1 MPTIPQL
8 PPATTSGA
16 QDELPVSQSGV
27 TRSVTVAELLGG
39 TQPAIEIPSAS
50 LLGRVSLGPGGPE
63 AVEIGV
69 GLALQAGTVA
79 ATGADH
85 AGFPIAP
92 RLDLT
97 TQAIINAAGSPQ
109 RLPLAALQ
117 GLFAAG
123 TNVAISSA
131 GTISASTDPA
141 VSAELSSLSSG
152 LTTTEANLAALAA
165 KIPSG
170 GYVTLNAQGEI
181 TAPTAGPVTLGTVAV
196 STAAP
201 NRTLLAKS
209 LDILNVAD
217 FGALTNG
224 SDCTAAFNAAFA
236 AIPNDGGDIFIPA
249 GDYVLASALTWSGK
263 PVTIRGAGKG
273 QTRLHLQHTGI
284 GFDVSQT
291 NPFNKVILSG
301 FSAYAENT
309 GGQTGAVARLTY
321 PTETSFGYVSAHICD
336 IECFGYPNAT
346 NGTAPFPQ
354 TFLRGFILD
363 GCWSVQVDNV
373 SWFGPPA
380 AAGSSSS
387 AVIELNRSFDTRIT
401 GIQAYYGDAV
411 VLQTGYCEGIYF
423 TNPLVVGVD
432 YLFSQT
438 DITTWPGYSANK
450 LMLLGLWIANGEVN
464 TNLGTVQASNVG
476 LCFCV
481 GVDISRDGGPNTPQ
495 NLFDL
500 TNCSNFYIVGCN
512 FNGGPSGGNSQDTAI
527 NFTSTFN
534 SSNNTIGACQFGN
547 MATILQINNSNATV
561 GLTTFGLNPGNVPLS
576 TAFIDNSA
584 SSVGNYV
591 TFQTPATAA
600 APAGLANT
608 KDHIFAASDGSVLYR
623 ISSVLG
629 AANFI
634 RHQPATSSNPPTI
647 VFDGSDGTVNGVIET
662 KGGALFINAA
672 GGSSGS
678 GNLLSLMNIAH
689 AANWIVLQN
698 ATAGNLSLMTT
709 NQGGIGIQPKGA
721 LWLSPSNGLFVSGLP
736 TTRPSSGSGEIW
748 NNGGVL
754 SVA

>member
-16 QDELPVSQSGV
+16 QDELPVSQAGI

-39 TQPAIEIPSAS
+39 TQPAIELPSAN

-69 GLALQAGTVA
+69 GLALQAGAVA

-85 AGFPIAP
+85 AGFPLAP
-92 RLDLT
+92 SLDVT
-97 TQAIINAAGSPQ
+97 TQAIINAAGTPQ
-109 RLPLAALQ
+109 RLPLAALR

-123 TNVAISSA
+123 TNVAINSV
-131 GTISASTDPA
+131 GTISASTDVA
-141 VSAELSSLSSG
+141 VTTELASLSSG

-181 TAPTAGPVTLGTVAV
+181 TAPTVGPVTSGTVAV
-196 STAAP
+196 SATAP
-201 NRTLLAKS
+201 NRTVLAKS
-209 LDILNVAD
+209 LDILNVVD
-217 FGALTNG
+217 FGALMNG
-224 SDCTAAFNAAFA
+224 SDCTAAFNAAFNA
-236 AIPNDGGDIFIPA
+236 VPNGGGEIFIPA

-263 PVTIRGAGKG
+263 PVTVRGAGKG
-273 QTRLHLQHTGI
+273 LTRLHLQHTGI
-284 GFDVSQT
+284 GFDLSQIS
-291 NPFNKVILSG
+291 PFNKVILSG

-309 GGQTGAVARLTY
+309 TGQTGAVARLTY
-321 PTETSFGYVSAHICD
+321 PAETSFGYVSAHISD
-336 IECFGYPNAT
+336 IECFGYPNAN

-354 TFLRGFILD
+354 TFLRGFILN
-363 GCWSVQVDNV
+363 GCWSVQVNNV

-380 AAGSSSS
+380 AAGTSSS

-423 TNPLVVGVD
+423 TNPLVVGSD
-432 YLFSQT
+432 YLFTQT
-438 DITTWPGYSANK
+438 DITTWPGYTAGK

-464 TNLGTVQASNVG
+464 INLGAVQASNVG
-476 LCFCV
+476 GCFCV

-495 NLFDL
+495 TLFDL
-500 TNCSNFYIVGCN
+500 TSCSNFYIVGCN
-512 FNGGPSGGNSQDTAI
+512 FNGGPSGGNSQDVAI

-534 SSNNTIGACQFGN
+534 SSNNTIGACQFSN
-547 MATILQINNSNATV
+547 MATIVQINHSNGTV
-561 GLTTFGLNPGNVPLS
+561 GLTTFGLNPGNVPIS
-576 TAFIDNSA
+576 TAFIDNSTPN
-584 SSVGNYV
+584 VGNYL
-591 TFQTPATAA
+591 TFQSPATEA

-623 ISSVLG
+623 ISSVPG

-647 VFDGSDGTVNGVIET
+647 VFDGSDGTINGVIET
-662 KGGALFINAA
+662 KGGDLFINAS

-678 GNLLSLMNIAH
+678 GNLLSLLNINRSS
-689 AANWIVLQN
+689 NWIVLQN
-698 ATAGNLSLMTT
+698 AVAGNLSLIST
-709 NQGGIGIQPKGA
+709 NQGGIGIQPKGT

-736 TTRPSSGSGEIW
+736 TTKPSAGSGEVW
-748 NNGGVL
+748 NNGGIL